1 MGEILNEPFEEDGC
15 GGGGGRRLFPFL
27 SFLSPKCEGLSI
39 TAEVSLSAK
48 IFVSIFRS
56 DDDRETRIRTYG
68 RNTELLLYRHLV
80 RAFHTRPTAA
90 AASATI
96 DDDAAVG
103 NSLGRPD

>member
-1 MGEILNEPFEEDGC
+1 M
-15 GGGGGRRLFPFL
+15 
-27 SFLSPKCEGLSI
+27 
-39 TAEVSLSAK
+39 EVSLSAK

-90 AASATI
+90 ATI

>member
-15 GGGGGRRLFPFL
+15 GGGRRLFPFL

-80 RAFHTRPTAA
+80 RAFHTRPTA
-90 AASATI
+90 TI

>member
-1 MGEILNEPFEEDGC
+1 MSHL
-15 GGGGGRRLFPFL
+15 RRTAAAAADVFSL

-80 RAFHTRPTAA
+80 RAFHTRPTA
-90 AASATI
+90 SATI